1 MDWAPGEQTEGGSEG
16 AWGRRVTARAGS
28 SAGGDGPHLGT
39 RDERLGEQGGWSSA
53 MGTGAGRRADGSRSA
68 AGGRT
73 RRAARR
79 GKGLRWCSTPWPSW
93 SQGVARRGIPGEP
106 PWQEEEAAGRCA
118 RGSQG
123 AGRRTRAG
131 RARGEEKP
139 RGREKGRAE
148 RRAGTRRERE
158 PRARREISWARP
170 TEERRQAAKETKRCP
185 RLRAGG

>member
-53 MGTGAGRRADGSRSA
+53 MGIGAGRRAEGSRSA

-79 GKGLRWCSTPWPSW
+79 G
-93 SQGVARRGIPGEP
+93 IPGER
-106 PWQEEEAAGRCA
+106 ESRERGGREAGRGLQRSAEDREEDAQIFPQKRSRWRRDKNDAHA
-118 RGSQG
+118 RKNQQRAVERMRS
-123 AGRRTRAG
+123 AVAEKNRRMG
-131 RARGEEKP
+131 
-139 RGREKGRAE
+139 
-148 RRAGTRRERE
+148 
-158 PRARREISWARP
+158 
-170 TEERRQAAKETKRCP
+170 
-185 RLRAGG
+185 